1 MPTVREPSTIR
12 ILVVDDEPDLELL
25 IRQRFRKQRRTG
37 AMDFSFASDGVEALE
52 HLDAD
57 RTIDIVLSDINM
69 PRMDGL
75 TLLEKLHDRERPPK
89 VVIVSAYGD
98 MSNIRTAMNR
108 GAFDFVTKPI
118 DFEDLGVTIRKTY
131 EELRALR
138 KADQL
143 QEHVAAM
150 QRELN
155 IASRIQLSSLPPPEP
170 AFLTENGAEQRLDL
184 RATLTPAREV
194 GGDFYDYFLIDED
207 HLGFALGDVSGKGI
221 GAALFMAITRTMLR
235 ATALQGLPPDACL
248 RHVNRVLHPESM
260 PQMFVTLV
268 YGVLDLTTGAVTY
281 ANAGHHPPY
290 VLREKAD
297 AEAQTRGG
305 LALCVL
311 GEFAYEA
318 ATLTL
323 QPGDGLFL
331 FTDGVSE
338 AADGNRALFG
348 EERLDRS
355 LQQRAGGA
363 PAEVIRHVL
372 RAVDDFT
379 LGAPP
384 SDDVTMLALRYQP
397 HGNP

>member
-1 MPTVREPSTIR
+1 MSTVHEPSAIR

-37 AMDFSFASDGVEALE
+37 EMVFSFASDGVEALE
-52 HLDAD
+52 HLNGNGD
-57 RTIDIVLSDINM
+57 IDIVLSDINM

-75 TLLEKLHDRERPPK
+75 TLLDKLRERERPPK

-118 DFEDLGVTIRKTY
+118 DFQDLGVTIQKTY

-143 QEHVAAM
+143 QEHVAVM
-150 QRELN
+150 QRELD
-155 IASRIQLSSLPPPEP
+155 IASRIQLSSLPSPEP
-170 AFLTENGAEQRLDL
+170 AFLTENGAEQRLAL
-184 RATLTPAREV
+184 RATLTPASEV

-207 HLGFALGDVSGKGI
+207 RLGFALGDVSGKGV
-221 GAALFMAITRTMLR
+221 GAALFMAVTRTMLR
-235 ATALQGLPPDACL
+235 ATALQGLAPDACL
-248 RHVNRVLHPESM
+248 QYVNRVLHPESM

-268 YGVLDLTTGAVTY
+268 YGILDLRTGEVTY

-290 VLREKAD
+290 VLRAD
-297 AEAQTRGG
+297 ADAQSQGRGG
-305 LALCVL
+305 IALCVL

-318 ATLTL
+318 TTLTL

-338 AADGNRALFG
+338 AADQNRALFG
-348 EERLDRS
+348 EERLDRC
-355 LQQRAGGA
+355 LQQRPEGD
-363 PAEVIRHVL
+363 PAEVIRHIL

-397 HGNP
+397 PGGA